1 MTKGK
6 SEDHWYWNERLNL
19 YNSSEQNVIKDWNR
33 RPLQSVWT
41 SNQFYDHILSHI
53 VNILIWNLLQ
63 NSSKKK
69 EKNISTYI
77 PHKFKRNPHVFPFL
91 PVCVVTTWRHNDERD
106 HRTIGFSPPIYI
118 TYIGTN
124 RRSLTIVWWVHGAL
138 PRLTPGCAR
147 REEIDVNLFQHWFVS
162 IILKVPRW

>member
-1 MTKGK
+1 MWSKTGT
-6 SEDHWYWNERLNL
+6 EDRCKVYELVTNFTITSFRILWTYL
-19 YNSSEQNVIKDWNR
+19 YETFFKT
-33 RPLQSVWT
+33 LQ
-41 SNQFYDHILSHI
+41 
-53 VNILIWNLLQ
+53 
-63 NSSKKK
+63 KKK

-106 HRTIGFSPPIYI
+106 HRTIGFYPPIYI

-124 RRSLTIVWWVHGAL
+124 RISLTIVWWVHGAL
-138 PRLTPGCAR
+138 PRLTPGCVR

-162 IILKVPRW
+162 IMQKVPRW